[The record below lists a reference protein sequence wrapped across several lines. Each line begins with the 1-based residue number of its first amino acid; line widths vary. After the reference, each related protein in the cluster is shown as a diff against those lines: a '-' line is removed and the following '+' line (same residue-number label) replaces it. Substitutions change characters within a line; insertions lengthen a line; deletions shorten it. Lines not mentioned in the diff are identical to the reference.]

1 MMTSASVTRTAIAR
15 VAELS
20 GRPDEVNT
28 VANPRQVALRE
39 KKWRHELA
47 DGESRYTFPAH
58 SVTVVRLE

>member
-1 MMTSASVTRTAIAR
+1 VTRTAIAR

-28 VANPRQVALRE
+28 VANARQVALRE
-39 KKWRHELA
+39 KEWRRGLA
-47 DGESRYTFPAH
+47 DGEGRYSFPAH